1 MAQDAAMREKR
12 RALSRSLASALDDM
26 ATVYGEFAFLRD
38 LADIQPLHVRILEI
52 MRTRPTHLDQVAEQ
66 MNRLDDE
73 LAVRQLMPW
82 SLIEAAPDLDN
93 VIASPLADLDRLDL
107 IHNRGSFHAPTGKAD
122 GGFGP
127 MQPLWE
133 ITTKGE
139 WFLDRLPQPHSNS

>member
-73 LAVRQLMPW
+73 LAVRQWKPW
-82 SLIEAAPDLDN
+82 ALLETAPDWGN
-93 VIASPLADLDRLDL
+93 VIPMPMTASQR
-107 IHNRGSFHAPTGKAD
+107 
-122 GGFGP
+122 
-127 MQPLWE
+127 
-133 ITTKGE
+133 
-139 WFLDRLPQPHSNS
+139 